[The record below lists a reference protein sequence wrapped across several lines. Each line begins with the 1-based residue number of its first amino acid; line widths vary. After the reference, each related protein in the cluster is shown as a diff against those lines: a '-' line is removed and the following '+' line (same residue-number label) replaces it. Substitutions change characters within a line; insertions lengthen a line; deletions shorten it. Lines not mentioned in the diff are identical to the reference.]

1 MEIKIRFTAQ
11 LKDVVGQGTDKIT
24 IEEKEN
30 LQSVLSR
37 LTERYG
43 DKFKNILFDESGTYR
58 NSILLVLNQY
68 QINYVDNVV
77 LNDGDEIAIMSP
89 ISGG

>member
-1 MEIKIRFTAQ
+1 MEIKIKFTAQ
-11 LKDVVGQGTDKIT
+11 LKDIVGQGVDKIT
-24 IEEKEN
+24 LEENEKI
-30 LQSVLSR
+30 QSVLLR
-37 LTERYG
+37 LSDRYG
-43 DKFKNILFDESGTYR
+43 EKFKSILFDASGLYR

-68 QINYVDNVV
+68 QINYEDNVV